1 MQKKIKSSKNDLHR
15 LILSLYTDTPPRRSL
30 DYTSMLINQPNNKED
45 NLLIFTPKVKKFIF
59 NKYKVS
65 EKRGAQEIDIISPA
79 LSKILEAH
87 LKKYPDQKYLLM
99 RKNKPLDDTQ
109 IREIV
114 RKEIGSRDKPF
125 GIRMIRRLFATF
137 LIKEKETNPRQL
149 EQYARK
155 MGTSVQM
162 LMSNYA
168 QVPENKDNEEY
179 KGIGD
184 LSEEEEEEEEEELW
198 PKKRAKKAQK

>member
-1 MQKKIKSSKNDLHR
+1 MKK
-15 LILSLYTDTPPRRSL
+15 
-30 DYTSMLINQPNNKED
+30 
-45 NLLIFTPKVKKFIF
+45 
-59 NKYKVS
+59 
-65 EKRGAQEIDIISPA
+65 GAQEIDIIRPS
-79 LSKILEAH
+79 LIKILQDQ

-99 RKNKPLDDTQ
+99 RKGKALNDTQ

-114 RKEIGSRDKPF
+114 RKEIGSKDKPF

-168 QVPENKDNEEY
+168 QVPENEDNEEY

-184 LSEEEEEEEEEELW
+184 LSEEEEEEKEEPK
-198 PKKRAKKAQK
+198 PKKRAAKASTKSNKKAKK

>member
-1 MQKKIKSSKNDLHR
+1 MILFQNIIFQKGVPEFHF
-15 LILSLYTDTPPRRSL
+15 LYHF
-30 DYTSMLINQPNNKED
+30 YTL
-45 NLLIFTPKVKKFIF
+45 
-59 NKYKVS
+59 
-65 EKRGAQEIDIISPA
+65 
-79 LSKILEAH
+79 
-87 LKKYPDQKYLLM
+87 
-99 RKNKPLDDTQ
+99 

-114 RKEIGSRDKPF
+114 RNEIGSKDKPF

-168 QVPENKDNEEY
+168 QVPENEDNEEY

-184 LSEEEEEEEEEELW
+184 LSEEEEEEEEEEEPK
-198 PKKRAKKAQK
+198 PKKRAAKASTKSNKKAKK